1 MSCLQI
7 QQINGIVLILFYR
20 RAGSNSHSM
29 EVNHNKVAPASP
41 EQYVSVPSEAN
52 QVALCSPG
60 NGNVTTEVLTLD
72 QSAYDINQINTEAN
86 GSHKS
91 SLNGDKSS
99 KQKKHRFC
107 CFVSASA
114 RH

>member
-52 QVALCSPG
+52 QVALCSTG
-60 NGNVTTEVLTLD
+60 NGTTEVLNLD
-72 QSAYDINQINTEAN
+72 QSANDINQISTDAN
-86 GSHKS
+86 GIHES
-91 SLNGDKSS
+91 SLDGDKSN
-99 KQKKHRFC
+99 KEKRHRMC
-107 CFVSASA
+107 CFSIGTSL
-114 RH
+114 RR

>member
-7 QQINGIVLILFYR
+7 QQINGIVLILFCR
-20 RAGSNSHSM
+20 RAGSNSHSR

-41 EQYVSVPSEAN
+41 EQYVSFLSEAN
-52 QVALCSPG
+52 MVAFCSPG
-60 NGNVTTEVLTLD
+60 KGNVTTEVLTLD